1 MDPRVEQCRWDE
13 IPKNEEDVFGWG
25 TDLFG
30 VASYGLEWATP
41 EWRFLV
47 RMGDEPVVHI
57 AVLRRTVTVGGWAVA
72 VGGMTRLIT
81 VPQQRNR
88 GLGTLALDHAAR
100 FITDELGLA
109 FAMGFCV
116 DRLIPFYRQRGWHE
130 VGDRVTI
137 DQPPG
142 KLVSPVT
149 CVVLPFGVEQWP
161 SGEVDIG
168 GLPW

>member
-1 MDPRVEQCRWDE
+1 MDPRVECCQWDE
-13 IPKNEEDVFGWG
+13 IPPNEEDVFGWR

-30 VASYGLEWATP
+30 VASYGLQWATP

-47 RMGDEPVVHI
+47 HLADKPVVHI
-57 AVLRRTVTVGGWAVA
+57 AVLRRTVTVGGRPVT

-81 VPQQRNR
+81 VPQQRSR

-100 FITDELGLA
+100 FTRDELSLP

-116 DRLIPFYRQRGWHE
+116 ERLIPFYRQRGWHE
-130 VGDRVTI
+130 VDSRVLM
-137 DQPPG
+137 DQPTG
-142 KLVSPVT
+142 KLLSPCA
-149 CVVLPFGVEQWP
+149 CVVLPLRVEKWP
-161 SGEVDIG
+161 QGEVDVG